1 MFEFNID
8 ENVVSKTNGI
18 TIFNSTD
25 DDEEMKKSVEII
37 KNKVKNIV
45 VRDFQNYGHFCFNDM
60 KTEKFPEL
68 LEEVIK

>member
-37 KNKVKNIV
+37 KNKVDHLIKI
-45 VRDFQNYGHFCFNDM
+45 
-60 KTEKFPEL
+60 
-68 LEEVIK
+68 EERISKIENKHNLCLQGKLKLH